1 MAQNRDWQHSFRCK
15 VCKTSKGLALG
26 QSGIGSLKKHAEG
39 DTCKNNI
46 YMVLHK
52 KTLNFF
58 QSSSSK
64 SIVIKDD
71 DVSCY
76 SHSNTQQGFSKP
88 PTRPSQSI
96 FDQGTTSITWL
107 FKDLIY
113 AKDQSKSTF
122 IQIGWGQTKS
132 KHIIFIVKKQTGRGR
147 GFKIGNIWAKILFEW
162 SPNKIYFST
171 ISSSVLQKSSWYTQ
185 FTFHFC

>member
-1 MAQNRDWQHSFRCK
+1 MFFSFK
-15 VCKTSKGLALG
+15 HTAGL
-26 QSGIGSLKKHAEG
+26 
-39 DTCKNNI
+39 
-46 YMVLHK
+46 
-52 KTLNFF
+52 
-58 QSSSSK
+58 
-64 SIVIKDD
+64 
-71 DVSCY
+71 
-76 SHSNTQQGFSKP
+76 KP

-147 GFKIGNIWAKILFEW
+147 EGRGSKMGTFQQ
-162 SPNKIYFST
+162 IYFLNGPS
-171 ISSSVLQKSSWYTQ
+171 ISYIFQL
-185 FTFHFC
+185 FHFLFFRNCRDTHRSLSIFARNGRWGTFVGNVLCEKHFQQ